1 MRGLSAPGVRWTIL
15 AALAAALS
23 ACTAGPDYVRPAAP
37 VNAEFK
43 ELKNWQPARPAEA
56 IDRGRWWSIYGDA
69 ELDALETQVAAGNQ
83 TLKASEAAYRQAVA
97 LVLQARAGYFPTVSA
112 GPGFSNRQT
121 ASTGTTVVSSAGVPV
136 AGGVSTDTST
146 YSMQGSAS
154 WVPDFWGQVRRQV
167 ESDVA
172 AAQASAAQLALARL
186 TAQAQLATAYFELRF
201 EDSLQQLL
209 DETVAALSRNL
220 RITENQ
226 YAVGVAARGDVITAQ
241 TQLQTTL
248 AQATA
253 VGIQRGQFEHAIALL
268 TGKPPSAV
276 SIPAAPLT
284 RTAPV
289 IPVGL
294 PSTLLER
301 RPDIAQ
307 AERIMQEQ
315 NALIGVQSAAY
326 FPSITLTASLTYLG
340 SSVAALESSSTRLW
354 TLAASGSEL
363 VFNGGQRGAAVAG
376 ARAAYEGS
384 VANYRQAVLAAFQSV
399 EDALVSLRILERQA
413 EVEASAVELANLA
426 VQIALNEY
434 RAGTQPYTAVVTA
447 QQIALADEQAALQI
461 QQARL
466 IASVALVQALGGG
479 WDAAQLPSSSAIK
492 KGSMQPAAEAGDKGS
507 AMPK

>member
-1 MRGLSAPGVRWTIL
+1 MAGLSAPGVRWTIL
-15 AALAAALS
+15 AALAAGIC

-37 VNAEFK
+37 ANAEFK
-43 ELKNWQPARPAEA
+43 ELKDWQPARPAESV
-56 IDRGRWWSIYGDA
+56 DRGRWWSIYGDA
-69 ELDALETQVAAGNQ
+69 ELDALESQVAIDNQ

-112 GPGFSNRQT
+112 GPGYSNRQT
-121 ASTGTTVVSSAGVPV
+121 VSTATVVSSTGVPLG
-136 AGGVSTDTST
+136 AGISTNNST
-146 YSMQGSAS
+146 YSMQGTAS

-186 TAQAQLATAYFELRF
+186 TAQAQLATAYFELRYQ
-201 EDSLQQLL
+201 DSLQQLL
-209 DETVAALSRNL
+209 NETVAALRRSL
-220 RITENQ
+220 QITENQ
-226 YAVGVAARGDVITAQ
+226 YAVGVVARGDVITAR

-248 AQATA
+248 AQSTA

-268 TGKPPSAV
+268 IGKPPSAL
-276 SIPAAPLT
+276 SIPAVPLT
-284 RTAPV
+284 RTVPV

-307 AERIMQEQ
+307 AERTMQQE
-315 NALIGVQSAAY
+315 NALVGVQTAAY
-326 FPSITLTASLTYLG
+326 YPTITLSASLTYLG
-340 SSVAALESSSTRLW
+340 SSVAALESTSTRLW

-363 VFNGGQRGAAVAG
+363 AIDGGQRSAAVAG
-376 ARAAYEGS
+376 ARAAYDES
-384 VANYRQAVLAAFQSV
+384 VANYRQTVLTAFQSV

-413 EVEASAVELANLA
+413 DDEASAVELAGLA

-447 QQIALADEQAALQI
+447 QQIALADEQTALQI
-461 QQARL
+461 QESRL
-466 IASVALVQALGGG
+466 VASVALVQALGGG
-479 WDAAQLPSSSAIK
+479 WDASQLPASSAIN
-492 KGSMQPAAEAGDKGS
+492 KGSTSPAPEAITKGNTK
-507 AMPK
+507 P